1 MSYGGVYYFSAE
13 VLRLEVSMIA
23 PKDAEVV
30 MMTEAGLL
38 KSHKRRRS
46 GISKC
51 TLSETLYMLAR

>member
-1 MSYGGVYYFSAE
+1 MT
-13 VLRLEVSMIA
+13 A

-30 MMTEAGLL
+30 TTSEAGLL

-51 TLSETLYMLAR
+51 TVSEVLYMLAR